1 MGGERGAIRQG
12 SRPTGSTAD
21 VDPDEPLGGV
31 PGTEG
36 AQVADGEAKHRV
48 TPTEE
53 TAAGLVVHV
62 RLALV
67 KLQRVSDAAKKS
79 G

>member
-1 MGGERGAIRQG
+1 M
-12 SRPTGSTAD
+12 
-21 VDPDEPLGGV
+21 
-31 PGTEG
+31 
-36 AQVADGEAKHRV
+36 ADGEAKHRV